1 MKWHDLLYF
10 SKGERQALTL
20 LLSLIAMAWIAII
33 GTDFYRS
40 QFQTVPLVNTG
51 IKQDSS
57 QIYSNK
63 TPSNSI
69 RKEKESHSNETKIP
83 SEGKSK
89 RIRRESKPHFP
100 SYPKAEKWPQGT
112 VVELNSADTT
122 ALKMVPGIGSVF
134 AKRIIKYRDLL
145 GGFYSVEQLGEVYG
159 IDEDRYEAM
168 KSWFS
173 VDPSVISHLF
183 VNQLSAKKLA
193 SHPYVSY
200 KQARIIEKMIRKK
213 RNYKVG
219 RIYPYW
225 KSFRSTNNNDY
236 DIIFHSIDI
245 FTMFVTKHILY
256 DLSEA
261 SKITGSGLGSRRSRG
276 AKVSL

>member
-213 RNYKVG
+213 GNYKVC

-261 SKITGSGLGSRRSRG
+261 SKITGPGLGSRRSRG